1 MKLSVLRGPPPKV
14 IWLNAGNV
22 ANSVVSSLIL
32 QNADAIEEFVAH
44 PELGVLAL
52 GLGSRLR

>member
-14 IWLNAGNV
+14 VWVNAGNV
-22 ANSVVSSLIL
+22 ANVVVTDLIL
-32 QNADAIEEFVAH
+32 QNADAIEAFVDH

-52 GLGSRLR
+52 SLGPRAR